1 MLHFVTNT
9 ANCGFFSMFYLVLI
23 WRFEETQTNTT
34 SSILLQHQKYSETL
48 IYVFLILACKKWD
61 VLGNKIGGKHSERS
75 ENSCGTASSVFFAS
89 QTNYQALFTQTQ
101 GKLSFIQNLGSN
113 FLTWGT
119 ESFLLVTFIFLQAF
133 NFILCRVLT
142 PELMLY
148 LQYYITFGQ
157 ISLSV
162 RVCVCG
168 FDCNGK

>member
-48 IYVFLILACKKWD
+48 IYVFLILRLARNGMFWEIKLVENTRNDQKT
-61 VLGNKIGGKHSERS
+61 VVGQQAVFSLPLKRIIRRS
-75 ENSCGTASSVFFAS
+75 CF
-89 QTNYQALFTQTQ
+89 FTQT

-113 FLTWGT
+113 FLTWWGT
-119 ESFLLVTFIFLQAF
+119 ESLQLVTFIFLQAF

-142 PELMLY
+142 LELMLF

-162 RVCVCG
+162 RVCLCLRV
-168 FDCNGK
+168 